1 MKISFNKLFPFLI
14 AMLCTVIVFSCGK
27 ETQSSTQGG
36 GICKIRIT
44 FSPQIPM
51 TSKFNGFDQ
60 PNSFQSVCAGSLLS
74 WNGAVGNALSTIET
88 PEFSVT
94 KGQNISCQSTS
105 ISNYDQICR
114 TVSFECFVNNK
125 SVGLFTKELG
135 IIQLSSPILLCKDH
149 SNNTVNFIIP

>member
-1 MKISFNKLFPFLI
+1 MKISFNKSFPFLI

-27 ETQSSTQGG
+27 E
-36 GICKIRIT
+36 RIT
-44 FSPQIPM
+44 VSPQIPM
-51 TSKFNGFDQ
+51 TSKYNGIDY
-60 PNSFQSVCAGSLLS
+60 PNSFSSICGSSLLQWS
-74 WNGAVGNALSTIET
+74 GSVGNALSTIET

-114 TVSFECFVNNK
+114 TVTIECFVNNK

-135 IIQLSSPILLCKDH
+135 IKSISAPVQYCKDQVN
-149 SNNTVNFIIP
+149 STVNFIIP